1 MDTDENNGSSNQETM
16 GSQNTSAGMNSA
28 YVLDTAQ
35 QSQASLSR
43 FLQEDQRKD
52 ENLSRLMDHP
62 SDQIRSL
69 EKKIEDVRGAT
80 ERNLELI
87 RNYRR

>member
-1 MDTDENNGSSNQETM
+1 LNTDWNRDSSDEATGVQTALSET
-16 GSQNTSAGMNSA
+16 NSGDVHDA
-28 YVLDTAQ
+28 AQ
-35 QSQASLSR
+35 QLEASLSR
-43 FLQEDQRKD
+43 FVQDDQKTD

-69 EKKIEDVRGAT
+69 EKKIEDVRRAT